1 MNHNGEQRRG
11 CLDVAH
17 RAQRMI
23 DAKGEQS

>member
-1 MNHNGEQRRG
+1 MNHNGEQRRR

-17 RAQRMI
+17 GAQGMI